1 MELTGLDWS
10 AHEMEER
17 LTLCGTACEEV
28 EPTAMYM
35 DKVVVGV
42 VLDLQPIE
50 GADKIRKVLVDIG
63 GEKLDVVC
71 GAPNVAVGQRVP
83 VALVGARLAGGFE
96 IKKAKIRGVESRGM
110 ICSEMELGISAD
122 HSGIMV
128 LEPDANPGTPLVE
141 HLGYDDYI
149 LSFELTPNRADSMS
163 AIGIA
168 RDLAA
173 LASTRVR
180 LPAFELK
187 ESNENAADHISVTIE
202 NPDACPRFTARII
215 RKIRIGPSPW
225 WLQKKLLTAGMRPIS
240 NIVDVTNLVMLETG
254 NPLHAFD
261 LDKFGSDEV
270 VVRLARE
277 AEKLVSLDGNEH
289 TLTPDVLLVTNGK
302 RPLAAAGVMGGLD
315 SEVSETTTNILL
327 EVAYFNPS
335 IIRRSRK
342 HLGLVTEASTRFEKG
357 VDPGNV
363 ACASARAAY
372 LFHELCGGEVL
383 RGVVDCYP
391 NPIRPSVVS
400 FRPGRCN
407 YVLGTD
413 FSPQR
418 MSEILS
424 GLEFGVEGRDPMQ
437 VTVPTFRPDITREI
451 DLIEEVASIEGYDAI
466 PDAVAN
472 IGPLFT
478 PIHTEELFAEGVRR
492 VLTAAGFDEMIG
504 HGLAD
509 SRQASVLEPDLP
521 QLRIVNP
528 ISEDLNIMRNSLV
541 LSGLTAVAHNIAHR
555 NLDLRLFEIGKA
567 YFPPDPS
574 GDWREEDR
582 LMLLLSGNSPSN
594 WRDEP
599 RPFDFYDLTGALERL
614 ASHFHWPG
622 LQYNDESYTYLDDAV
637 SYRINVRDASV
648 GVIGRISVDVA
659 QKLNI
664 KQPVYV
670 AEMIIP
676 LLIDI
681 SRDLVE
687 FTPPPVYPAAPRD
700 LALIVD
706 ESVRVG
712 EIVSKITAVAG
723 QLAEA
728 VEIFDLYSGKQTGE
742 GKKSVGVAI
751 TYRSQERSLASEEV
765 DSIQRDIMDMLKRDF
780 RAQIREK

>member
-1 MELTGLDWS
+1 
-10 AHEMEER
+10 
-17 LTLCGTACEEV
+17 
-28 EPTAMYM
+28 
-35 DKVVVGV
+35 
-42 VLDLQPIE
+42 
-50 GADKIRKVLVDIG
+50 
-63 GEKLDVVC
+63 
-71 GAPNVAVGQRVP
+71 
-83 VALVGARLAGGFE
+83 
-96 IKKAKIRGVESRGM
+96 
-110 ICSEMELGISAD
+110 
-122 HSGIMV
+122 
-128 LEPDANPGTPLVE
+128 
-141 HLGYDDYI
+141 
-149 LSFELTPNRADSMS
+149 
-163 AIGIA
+163 
-168 RDLAA
+168 
-173 LASTRVR
+173 
-180 LPAFELK
+180 
-187 ESNENAADHISVTIE
+187 
-202 NPDACPRFTARII
+202 
-215 RKIRIGPSPW
+215 
-225 WLQKKLLTAGMRPIS
+225 
-240 NIVDVTNLVMLETG
+240 
-254 NPLHAFD
+254 
-261 LDKFGSDEV
+261 
-270 VVRLARE
+270 
-277 AEKLVSLDGNEH
+277 
-289 TLTPDVLLVTNGK
+289 
-302 RPLAAAGVMGGLD
+302 
-315 SEVSETTTNILL
+315 
-327 EVAYFNPS
+327 
-335 IIRRSRK
+335 
-342 HLGLVTEASTRFEKG
+342 
-357 VDPGNV
+357 
-363 ACASARAAY
+363 
-372 LFHELCGGEVL
+372 
-383 RGVVDCYP
+383 
-391 NPIRPSVVS
+391 
-400 FRPGRCN
+400 
-407 YVLGTD
+407 
-413 FSPQR
+413 
-418 MSEILS
+418 
-424 GLEFGVEGRDPMQ
+424 
-437 VTVPTFRPDITREI
+437 
-451 DLIEEVASIEGYDAI
+451 
-466 PDAVAN
+466 
-472 IGPLFT
+472 
-478 PIHTEELFAEGVRR
+478 
-492 VLTAAGFDEMIG
+492 MIG